1 MLLFQF
7 PVDGRTER
15 GPTPVGKFSVHG
27 RKLYLKIFP
36 FLLLCVFLSAS
47 LFFSKECALHAVE
60 EAKTTFTTFIRHS
73 RAGHNPHQLSNAA
86 PSFPYLEEASET
98 PTQLQGA
105 AGAPLAQLRQRGKW
119 GPRGGSG
126 DDGVDNPRGSL
137 SCG

>member
-60 EAKTTFTTFIRHS
+60 EAKTTFTNFPMQLHHS
-73 RAGHNPHQLSNAA
+73 LTLRRPLRLLPNCRVQQVPHWLSYVSGESGAQEVGQVMMEWIIPEAA
-86 PSFPYLEEASET
+86 CPV
-98 PTQLQGA
+98 
-105 AGAPLAQLRQRGKW
+105 
-119 GPRGGSG
+119 
-126 DDGVDNPRGSL
+126 DGRRS
-137 SCG
+137 